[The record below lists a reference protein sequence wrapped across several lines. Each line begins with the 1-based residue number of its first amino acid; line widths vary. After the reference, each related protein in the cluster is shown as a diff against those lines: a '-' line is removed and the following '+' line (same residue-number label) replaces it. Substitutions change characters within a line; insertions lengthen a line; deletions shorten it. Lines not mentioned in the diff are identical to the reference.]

1 MVYIPT
7 SSGLSNS
14 CETAIMPD
22 AVERDMRERF
32 RDQAVHLHAAYTCSD
47 EEAQAWK
54 LEIEARFPGYAID
67 MDRLSLSVACHI
79 GPGSL
84 AVACTKV
91 LGNL

>member
-1 MVYIPT
+1 
-7 SSGLSNS
+7 
-14 CETAIMPD
+14 
-22 AVERDMRERF
+22 MRERF

-84 AVACTKV
+84 AVACTKA
-91 LGNL
+91 LSDE